1 VNDITALK
9 KQWFVDDDFL
19 KTHLQP
25 LVLKANS
32 HCKITGQGEVII
44 LTPTLSAKEQ
54 IMLTLAA
61 RAIASQIE
69 PQIRAEVSVKEIG
82 QYTHI
87 PADQIRARCKD
98 AVNDKFA
105 STSNRGVFR
114 ALPQKIEPF
123 LDSISASNRVK
134 TAAQ

>member
-1 VNDITALK
+1 MTDIIALK
-9 KQWFVDDDFL
+9 KEWFVDDDFV

-25 LVLKANS
+25 LVSKANS

-44 LTPTLSAKEQ
+44 LSRTLSAKEQ
-54 IMLTLAA
+54 ILLTLAA

-69 PQIRAEVSVKEIG
+69 PRISAEVTVSEIA

-87 PADQIRARCKD
+87 PTNQIRARCKD

-105 STSNRGVFR
+105 STSRRGVFR

-123 LDSISASNRVK
+123 LDSISVSNSAT
-134 TAAQ
+134 TAAW